1 MQADIEALP
10 SMLLFGGCGDDDLE
24 SWSLSADFAGG
35 FAVSAQPVLRGRIDI
50 IPLHIPGRPGLAG
63 RQPPHGGGRY
73 GTPKPKRLSTKR
85 RRGSS
90 PRVSGALGI
99 CALTSALSLGPAHA
113 ADAFIP
119 DLNGVYRCEGS
130 EAACER
136 FGSPVQVT
144 QSGSELQIRS
154 GKVDSAKA
162 KLTSSATLTTGPALN
177 MFGIVRSDDGVIVW
191 SNGATWRKQQ
201 LAKDSGRSS

>member
-1 MQADIEALP
+1 
-10 SMLLFGGCGDDDLE
+10 MLLFGGCGDDYLQ
-24 SWSLSADFAGG
+24 SWSPIADCAGG
-35 FAVSAQPVLRGRIDI
+35 YAMSAQPALRGRIDI
-50 IPLHIPGRPGLAG
+50 TPLHIPGRPGLAG
-63 RQPPHGGGRY
+63 RQPPDGGGRH
-73 GTPKPKRLSTKR
+73 GTSRPRRLSAHR

-90 PRVSGALGI
+90 LRLSGALGM
-99 CALTSALSLGPAHA
+99 CALTSALGLGPAHA
-113 ADAFIP
+113 ADAFFP
-119 DLNGVYRCEGS
+119 NLNGVYRCEGS

-144 QSGSELQIRS
+144 QSGSELQIKS
-154 GKVDSAKA
+154 GKVDSATA

-201 LAKDSGRSS
+201 LANDAGRSS